1 MGWARAWAWE
11 WKGAAQK
18 SEPDSRV
25 GGWGFMQ
32 VRSGLRSVKMTAKS
46 FLAGGWNEFIYCLHP
61 QLDGRLTGF
70 KHPKP
75 IASLWRVECASTLH
89 KTPGFRRPSVLQSFS
104 SSSFF
109 LLSFISPSAF
119 LFSRWIL
126 HLLFFLRALFVRFS
140 LCPFSFLRLCLCLP
154 GVVPFTSY
162 SLRVLVVLFNRVS
175 PTYRPSFFFLSFL
188 WRSDLA

>member
-1 MGWARAWAWE
+1 MGWACAWE

-89 KTPGFRRPSVLQSFS
+89 KTPGFRRPSVLQSF
-104 SSSFF
+104 F
-109 LLSFISPSAF
+109 LLPSFLHLSFGFP
-119 LFSRWIL
+119 LPRWIL
-126 HLLFFLRALFVRFS
+126 LLFFFLRAFFVRFS

-175 PTYRPSFFFLSFL
+175 PTYRPSFFFLSFGAL
-188 WRSDLA
+188 TWPDHC